1 VTFNLS
7 IAFFLCFVLSLY
19 TAALPFISD
28 ALAFYRDWVVERPD
42 GRGGTMLVDWVDCH
56 DEEDMMQIN
65 VSDGGKKWVPGCL
78 QANLLFANAMIRR
91 LSAALPRYGTTL
103 SVYLLRTIRPYAIVI
118 SQPENIESD

>member
-1 VTFNLS
+1 MTLNLS
-7 IAFFLCFVLSLY
+7 IAFFLSFVHSLY

-65 VSDGGKKWVPGCL
+65 VSDGSKKWVPGCL

-91 LSAALPRYGTTL
+91 LSAALPRCGTIYPSPTL
-103 SVYLLRTIRPYAIVI
+103 FSSLK
-118 SQPENIESD
+118 